1 MTLMKS
7 TEYEADK
14 ITNNIAKLNAMVDTA
29 DVELGK
35 YVAAAGAPDAAIS
48 LGTGVSKDVKYS
60 GAIKNL
66 TSETMGV
73 EALSFVS
80 VTWTIAA
87 DTIPAP

>member
-1 MTLMKS
+1 MTLMKNAD
-7 TEYEADK
+7 YETDTM
-14 ITNNIAKLNAMVDTA
+14 TNNIAKLNAMVDTA

-35 YVAAAGAPDAAIS
+35 YVTAAGAPDTAIS
-48 LGTGVSKDVKYS
+48 LGTGVSKSVTYS

-73 EALSFVS
+73 DALNFVS

-87 DTIPAP
+87 DTIPVP